1 MYMIH
6 NEVKSVVAKR
16 FIRTLKNKIYKC
28 MTWVSKNVY
37 IDELD
42 DIVNEYNNTSNRR
55 TKMKPV
61 DAKYNTYINFK
72 KEINDKDPK
81 FKVGDH
87 VKISKY
93 KNIFAKGYTSN
104 WSEELFVIK
113 KVENA
118 FPWTYVISDP
128 KSEELIGTSFEK
140 ELLAT
145 NQQEYGIEKVI
156 KKKGDKL
163 YA

>member
-93 KNIFAKGYTSN
+93 KNTFAKGYTSN